1 MALKKLKEE
10 GEEIDRDIFHLT
22 MDYQTRKTSE
32 VYFRMHKAGIDVER
46 EKMAKMTLTSVG
58 EENLHKLMS
67 EPKRLTTEFEEG
79 INYIREQVA
88 RTTNDKVQINWE
100 ETYYWPM
107 IKAEGKK
114 LVQKFGPL
122 PKPRG
127 PSNGVSQEERRAT
140 KELVIA
146 KKFGSSN
153 DNVLKYG
160 SFWRLL
166 FDRGPMG

>member
-1 MALKKLKEE
+1 M
-10 GEEIDRDIFHLT
+10 
-22 MDYQTRKTSE
+22 Y
-32 VYFRMHKAGIDVER
+32 KAGIDVER
-46 EKMAKMTLTSVG
+46 EKIAKMTLTSVG

-67 EPKRLTTEFEEG
+67 EPKRLTTKFEEG

-122 PKPRG
+122 FKSRG
-127 PSNGVSQEERRAT
+127 LSNGV
-140 KELVIA
+140 
-146 KKFGSSN
+146 F
-153 DNVLKYG
+153 
-160 SFWRLL
+160 
-166 FDRGPMG
+166 